1 MGNPHE
7 VAHDESP
14 GADPDTVGV
23 KLEGPIPSVDTALG
37 EILEVESSPK
47 LERKVLWKID
57 LV

>member
-1 MGNPHE
+1 MGHPHE
-7 VAHDESP
+7 ISH
-14 GADPDTVGV
+14 GAPPDTDPDAIGE
-23 KLEGPIPSVDTALG
+23 KLEGPTPSVDTALG

>member
-1 MGNPHE
+1 MGHPTE
-7 VAHDESP
+7 VSHDTP
-14 GADPDTVGV
+14 PDTAPDAIGE